1 MLLLEIRFRF
11 DERRSDITFEKHCF
25 WGEHRPLQQSVLELQ
40 VPPLLAQDG
49 GASEGPWEDDSKGI
63 CEGAAMEGPHDGSRE
78 GIMDDMGAPIDGSKE
93 GVTIGDGIVDGPDD
107 GSKEGIMDDMG
118 APIDGS
124 KEGVNIGE
132 GIVDGP
138 DDGSKEGIMDDMG
151 APIDGSKEGVT
162 IGEGIVDGPDEGSKE
177 GMLSIAASGTANTND
192 LVVPEAIWPATIS
205 SGGSETTMA
214 KSVMVPRNRSRIEAS
229 ESSTT
234 SIT

>member
-124 KEGVNIGE
+124 KEGV
-132 GIVDGP
+132 
-138 DDGSKEGIMDDMG
+138 
-151 APIDGSKEGVT
+151 T
-162 IGEGIVDGPDEGSKE
+162 IGEGIVDGPDEGSRE